1 MFAKSAMLFLYV
13 ACVVLLGASFTCC
26 VLVKI
31 RKKTKDNRAMM
42 IFLMGLF
49 VVCMYDLGIYYC
61 NYVVGMFSS
70 TEVLRIGN
78 CIIALA
84 MYAWIVVQENVMK
97 KDSLKPLGRM
107 TKNYI
112 LFYTGLWLILTIAT
126 SVDYFYTMKWML
138 MLTDMILIV
147 AAVTLS
153 GAYIVYAAVD
163 NQRLNLYFMTLCT
176 AVLMWNYISYFW
188 GETSVYWGNSP
199 FIRAPLDLT
208 VVFWLTLAASALVYV
223 YKTIFKPAFI
233 VSEEG
238 VDSVPSVSP
247 EVRIE
252 RTGDEFGLTK
262 REREILMLMYRGR
275 SNREIAELLF
285 LSESTVKT
293 HVYNI
298 FRKMGIR
305 NRVEAICIVN
315 GDNIEEI
322 NEEQ

>member
-1 MFAKSAMLFLYV
+1 
-13 ACVVLLGASFTCC
+13 
-26 VLVKI
+26 
-31 RKKTKDNRAMM
+31 
-42 IFLMGLF
+42 
-49 VVCMYDLGIYYC
+49 
-61 NYVVGMFSS
+61 
-70 TEVLRIGN
+70 
-78 CIIALA
+78 
-84 MYAWIVVQENVMK
+84 MYAWIVVQENIMK

-112 LFYTGLWLILTIAT
+112 LFYTSLWLILTMAT

-138 MLTDMILIV
+138 LLTDMILIV

-275 SNREIAELLF
+275 SNREIAEMLF

>member
-1 MFAKSAMLFLYV
+1 MLFLYV

-78 CIIALA
+78 CIIALT
-84 MYAWIVVQENVMK
+84 MYAWIVVQENIMK

-112 LFYTGLWLILTIAT
+112 LFYTSLWLILTMAT

-138 MLTDMILIV
+138 LLTDMILIV

-223 YKTIFKPAFI
+223 YKTIFKPAFM

-238 VDSVPSVSP
+238 VDSVPLVSP
-247 EVRIE
+247 EVRVE

>member
-31 RKKTKDNRAMM
+31 KKKTENNRAMM
-42 IFLMGLF
+42 IFILGLF
-49 VVCMYDLGIYYC
+49 VICMYDLGIYFC
-61 NYVVGMFSS
+61 NYVVGIFSS
-70 TEVLRIGN
+70 MEIMRIGN
-78 CIIALA
+78 CMIAMT

-97 KDSLKPLGRM
+97 KESLKPLGRM

-112 LFYTGLWLILTIAT
+112 LFYTGIWLVLTIAT
-126 SVDYFYTMKWML
+126 SVEYFYTMKWL
-138 MLTDMILIV
+138 LLLTDVILIV
-147 AAVTLS
+147 AVVTVT

-163 NQRLNLYFMTLCT
+163 NRRLDLYFMTLCT

-188 GETSVYWGNSP
+188 GETSVYWGNSA

-223 YKTIFKPAFI
+223 YKTIFKPAFMAGDTRAAARETLEQRI
-233 VSEEG
+233 QRVGEEY
-238 VDSVPSVSP
+238 
-247 EVRIE
+247 
-252 RTGDEFGLTK
+252 GLTK
-262 REREILMLMYRGR
+262 REREILTLMYQGK

-293 HVYNI
+293 HIYNI
-298 FRKMGIR
+298 FRKMEIK

-315 GDNIEEI
+315 GETAEE
-322 NEEQ
+322 EK

>member
-1 MFAKSAMLFLYV
+1 MLFLYV

-78 CIIALA
+78 CIIALT
-84 MYAWIVVQENVMK
+84 MYAWIVVQENIMK

-112 LFYTGLWLILTIAT
+112 LFYTGLWLILTMAT

-138 MLTDMILIV
+138 LLTDMILIV

-176 AVLMWNYISYFW
+176 AVLMWNYISYSGEKPRCT
-188 GETSVYWGNSP
+188 GETARLSGH
-199 FIRAPLDLT
+199 RL
-208 VVFWLTLAASALVYV
+208 
-223 YKTIFKPAFI
+223 
-233 VSEEG
+233 
-238 VDSVPSVSP
+238 
-247 EVRIE
+247 
-252 RTGDEFGLTK
+252 
-262 REREILMLMYRGR
+262 ILRLYSG
-275 SNREIAELLF
+275 
-285 LSESTVKT
+285 
-293 HVYNI
+293 
-298 FRKMGIR
+298 
-305 NRVEAICIVN
+305 
-315 GDNIEEI
+315 
-322 NEEQ
+322 